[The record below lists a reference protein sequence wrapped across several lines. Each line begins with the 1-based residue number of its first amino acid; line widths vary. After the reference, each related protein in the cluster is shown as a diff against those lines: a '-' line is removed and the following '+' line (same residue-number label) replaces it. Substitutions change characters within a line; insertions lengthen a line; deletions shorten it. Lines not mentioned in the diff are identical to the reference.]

1 MRLINRT
8 KAARDMDI
16 DITESWFIGDN
27 LIDMR
32 AGRSAGCL
40 TLLIGKMHC
49 QLRALMYNEG
59 VIPEAP

>member
-1 MRLINRT
+1 MRMSNRT

-16 DITESWFIGDN
+16 DIAESRFIGDN
-27 LIDMR
+27 PDMR
-32 AGRSAGCL
+32 AGRSAGCH

-49 QLRALMYNEG
+49 QLWTLMYNEG